1 MSTIN
6 ISLPSKQVSLV
17 DKFVSS
23 YGFAN
28 RSEFI
33 RSLIRLIS
41 RNPEIIES
49 VATFPFV
56 APKEKSV
63 KKIVDEFKKTK
74 KYSPK
79 FLADL
84 KAGLASSDFFER

>member
-6 ISLPSKQVSLV
+6 VSLPSEQVNLV
-17 DKFVSS
+17 DKLVSS

-33 RSLIRLIS
+33 RSLLRLIS
-41 RNPEIIES
+41 RNPQLVES
-49 VATFPFV
+49 AATFPFIS
-56 APKEKSV
+56 PKEKSV
-63 KKIVDEFKKTK
+63 EKIMNGFKKTK
-74 KYSPK
+74 KYSPE

-84 KAGLASSDFFER
+84 KDGLESSDFFNK